1 LQEDCRHP
9 GAFLTCR
16 ISNDLLA
23 YLEGSFETMVGKKRY
38 RFYTTVIILICLS
51 QQASAQL
58 ASKSQEVW
66 PSIDAYYRIN
76 PAFRIYATVAGTK
89 LSESSYSE
97 GAFGIFLDYFTFPP
111 RFHIP
116 RGHNDSLPGKYI
128 WLRVGYQ
135 YSASPP
141 SADDPFRENM
151 VVIEGNSRFYLPSQ
165 VMLTWKNRF
174 DGRLKNGDFNVRYRP
189 RIMFERDF
197 KTEFLSFTGYVFGEY
212 FVNFSQASVNRFRTQ
227 AGIEIRV
234 TKEINYEVFWNHQ
247 FQNQPEISEVDAFGM
262 TLKLYFSGR
271 KRTERKAVPT
281 QTD

>member
-1 LQEDCRHP
+1 MAGQKR
-9 GAFLTCR
+9 FL
-16 ISNDLLA
+16 
-23 YLEGSFETMVGKKRY
+23 
-38 RFYTTVIILICLS
+38 FYSKVIILICLS
-51 QQASAQL
+51 RQASAQL

-97 GAFGIFLDYFTFPP
+97 GAFGVFLDYFTFPP

-116 RGHNDSLPGKYI
+116 RAHNDSLPGKYI

-197 KTEFLSFTGYVFGEY
+197 KTEFLSFTGYAFGEY
-212 FVNFSQASVNRFRTQ
+212 FMNFSRSSVNRFRTQ
-227 AGIEIRV
+227 VGIEIRV
-234 TKEINYEVFWNHQ
+234 TKVINYEVFWNHQ

-271 KRTERKAVPT
+271 KRTERKVAPT
-281 QTD
+281 QTE